1 MSPARTLALLVC
13 GVVLA
18 LFPTAASAGLGAP
31 ISAQP
36 LVGEL
41 KGCPLEVSGLEGHL
55 RSETALILS
64 SEENFSEARDD
75 GTITSW
81 EFTGGKSGNAEI
93 SLAIF
98 EPGFGTDA
106 PTLASEHPSNA
117 GFLLADLEH
126 TISTSIPVSVGQGI
140 GVTLESGAGEGNGAK
155 LTCFDESAGEE
166 EVLGIWEVPLTPSES
181 AGPTSKGPGQLWFG
195 AKIKYD
201 EPVITSVSS
210 SSGPAAGGQE
220 ITIKGQHLANV
231 GEVTF
236 PEPATIVS
244 NTNES
249 VTVRLPEAVT
259 SGPVKATLFTAGG
272 SKTFE
277 YTYEGTPRSRTP
289 ALVLE
294 SMSEVTATSAR
305 VNATVDVIGLQAEV
319 CNFEYEGPGVGEE
332 EEEEGEESVESL
344 CEPFPKAFEEG
355 PQHVSTLLEGL
366 SPGDT
371 YHYRL
376 FVATKFGHRSGRA
389 ELEASFTTPGGSGG
403 GGSKGG
409 ETITTPITTPTTSI
423 APIITPA
430 LPGPHAPPIVGLLAH
445 GPVTTTKS
453 GGAAIKLSCPSGEST
468 CIGTITLKTLTAV
481 KAGAARDATTAVLTL
496 GTATFRIAGGQS
508 ATVTVHLSAKARA
521 LLKRSHSLRARA
533 TIIAHDSAGA
543 THTALATLTLRPPSS
558 KHQR

>member
-1 MSPARTLALLVC
+1 MSPTRSLALLVC
-13 GVVLA
+13 GLVLA
-18 LFPTAASAGLGAP
+18 LFPAAASAGLGAP

-36 LVGEL
+36 LVEGV

-55 RSETALILS
+55 RGETALILS
-64 SEENFSEARDD
+64 SEESFSEARDD
-75 GTITSW
+75 GTIASW
-81 EFTGGKSGNAEI
+81 AFTGGKSGNAEI

-98 EPGFGTDA
+98 EKGFGTDI
-106 PTLASEHPSNA
+106 PTLASEHPSKD
-117 GFLLADLEH
+117 GDLLADLEH
-126 TISTSIPVSVGQGI
+126 TITTSIPVSVGQGI

-155 LTCFDESAGEE
+155 LTCFDSPAGEQ
-166 EVLGIWEVPLTPSES
+166 EVLGIWEAALTPSES
-181 AGPTSKGPGQLWFG
+181 ANPTSKGPGQLWFG

-201 EPVITSVSS
+201 EPVITSVSNT
-210 SSGPAAGGQE
+210 SGPAAGGQE

-249 VTVRLPEAVT
+249 VTVKVPEAVT
-259 SGPVKATLFTAGG
+259 QGPVKATLSTAGG
-272 SKTFE
+272 PKTFE

-289 ALVLE
+289 AIVIE
-294 SMSEVTATSAR
+294 PMSNITATSAQ
-305 VNATVDVIGLQAEV
+305 VNATVDVIGLQAGI

-332 EEEEGEESVESL
+332 EESEEAL

-355 PQHVSTLLEGL
+355 PQHVSGKLEGL
-366 SPGDT
+366 SPGNT

-376 FVATKFGHRSGRA
+376 FVATKTGHREGRA
-389 ELEASFTTPGGSGG
+389 EREASFTTPGGSGG
-403 GGSKGG
+403 GGGTKGG
-409 ETITTPITTPTTSI
+409 ETTTTLVTTPTTPTT
-423 APIITPA
+423 PIITPA
-430 LPGPHAPPIVGLLAH
+430 LPGPHALPIVGLLAH
-445 GPVTTTKS
+445 GTVTTTKR

-468 CIGTITLKTLTAV
+468 CIGTITLKTLAAV
-481 KAGAARDATTAVLTL
+481 KAGAALTAKTSMLTL

-533 TIIAHDSAGA
+533 TIAVHDGAGA
-543 THTALATLTLRPPSS
+543 THTTLATLTLRPPSH
-558 KHQR
+558 KRLGK

>member
-1 MSPARTLALLVC
+1 MSPARSLALLVC
-13 GVVLA
+13 GVALA
-18 LFPTAASAGLGAP
+18 LLPASASADLGAP

-36 LVGEL
+36 LVEGL

-55 RSETALILS
+55 RGETALILS
-64 SEENFSEARDD
+64 SEESFSEARDD

-81 EFTGGKSGNAEI
+81 AFTGGKSGNAEI
-93 SLAIF
+93 SLAVF
-98 EPGFGTDA
+98 EPGFGTDV
-106 PTLASEHPSNA
+106 PTLASKHASKA
-117 GFLLADLEH
+117 GNLLADLEH
-126 TISTSIPVSVGQGI
+126 TFSTSIPVSVGQGV
-140 GVTLESGAGEGNGAK
+140 GVTLESAAGEGNGAK
-155 LTCFDESAGEE
+155 LTCFDGSAGEE
-166 EVLGIWEVPLTPSES
+166 EVLGIWEASLTPSES
-181 AGPTSKGPGQLWFG
+181 ASPTSKGPGQLWFG

-210 SSGPAAGGQE
+210 SSGAAKGGQE
-220 ITIKGQHLANV
+220 ITINGQHIANV
-231 GEVTF
+231 GEVAF

-249 VTVRLPEAVT
+249 VTVKVPEAVA

-272 SKTFE
+272 PTTFE

-289 ALVLE
+289 ALVLQP
-294 SMSEVTATSAR
+294 MSEVTGTSAR

-332 EEEEGEESVESL
+332 EESEEAL

-355 PQHVSTLLEGL
+355 PQHVSAVLEGL

-376 FVATKFGHRSGRA
+376 FVATKSGHRTGRA
-389 ELEASFTTPGGSGG
+389 ELAGSFTTPGGSGG
-403 GGSKGG
+403 GGK
-409 ETITTPITTPTTSI
+409 TITTPIT
-423 APIITPA
+423 PIITPTTPTA
-430 LPGPHAPPIVGLLAH
+430 PVVTPVLPGPHIVPIVGLLVH
-445 GPVTTTKS
+445 GAVTTTKS

-468 CIGTITLKTLTAV
+468 CTGTITLKTLTAV
-481 KAGAARDATTAVLTL
+481 KAGAAQVAKTAVLTL

-521 LLKRSHSLRARA
+521 LLKHSHSLRARA
-533 TIIAHDSAGA
+533 TIIAHDGAGA
-543 THTALATLTLRPPSS
+543 SHTALATLTLRPPSA

>member
-1 MSPARTLALLVC
+1 MSPARSLAPLVC
-13 GVVLA
+13 GLVLA
-18 LFPTAASAGLGAP
+18 VFPAAASAGLGAP
-31 ISAQP
+31 MSVQP
-36 LVGEL
+36 LVEEL

-55 RSETALILS
+55 RGETALILS
-64 SEENFSEARDD
+64 SEESFSEARDD

-93 SLAIF
+93 SLAVF
-98 EPGFGTDA
+98 EPGFGTDV
-106 PTLASEHPSNA
+106 PTLAGKHPSKD
-117 GFLLADLEH
+117 GDLLADLEH

-155 LTCFDESAGEE
+155 LTCFDGSAGEE
-166 EVLGIWEVPLTPSES
+166 EVLGIWEAALTPSES
-181 AGPTSKGPGQLWFG
+181 ASPTSTGPGQLWFG

-210 SSGPAAGGQE
+210 SSGPAKGGQE

-249 VTVRLPEAVT
+249 VTVKLPEAVT

-294 SMSEVTATSAR
+294 PMSEVTGTSAR

-332 EEEEGEESVESL
+332 EESEEAL

-355 PQHVSTLLEGL
+355 SQHVSAALEGL

-376 FVATKFGHRSGRA
+376 FVATKSGHRSGRA
-389 ELEASFTTPGGSGG
+389 ELEASFTTPSGSGG

-409 ETITTPITTPTTSI
+409 ETITTPITTPTTPT
-423 APIITPA
+423 APIVTPV
-430 LPGPHAPPIVGLLAH
+430 LPGPHALPIVGLLTH
-445 GPVTTTKS
+445 GAVTTTKS

-468 CIGTITLKTLTAV
+468 CIGTITLKTLSAV
-481 KAGAARDATTAVLTL
+481 KAGAARDAKTAVLTL
-496 GTATFRIAGGQS
+496 GTASFRIAGGHS
-508 ATVTVHLSAKARA
+508 GIVTVHLSAKARA
-521 LLKRSHSLRARA
+521 LLKRSHILRARA
-533 TIIAHDSAGA
+533 TIVAHDGAGA
-543 THTALATLTLRPPSS
+543 THTALATLTLRPPSV
-558 KHQR
+558 KP